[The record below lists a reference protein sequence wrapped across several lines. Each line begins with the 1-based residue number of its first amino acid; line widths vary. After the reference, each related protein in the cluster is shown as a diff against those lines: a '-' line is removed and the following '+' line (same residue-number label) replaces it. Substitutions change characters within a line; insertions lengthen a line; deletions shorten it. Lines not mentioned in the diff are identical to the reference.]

1 VPAPQ
6 RRKLLAC
13 TTRSDGR
20 PLRARVGRMGR
31 PAVVSSGKSRVV
43 EGAISVPIHGPA
55 RVVRRGG
62 QVIDVPPGGA
72 LRADECER

>member
-1 VPAPQ
+1 
-6 RRKLLAC
+6 
-13 TTRSDGR
+13 
-20 PLRARVGRMGR
+20 MGR